1 MKVVV
6 VIAAYNER
14 DNIEHLTLRL
24 VNVLQTLR
32 GWDWEIIYVVDGVD
46 GTKEI
51 VERLSTDLRNI
62 QLLYQAK
69 PDGLSNAF
77 RRGFARLPPES
88 DFVLTMDA
96 DLNHQPEEI
105 PRLLQKMIE
114 TGSDILVGS
123 RFVRGSRIDGM
134 PPWKRMLSRSVNLLM
149 GVLFGLHIRDK
160 TSGFRVYKA
169 GALRSISF
177 DSAGFAFLP
186 EILLRGS
193 AAGLSISEEP
203 IHFIYRV
210 YGASKM
216 NLWKTSKSYLSLFYR
231 YRRASSSRR

>member
-1 MKVVV
+1 MKVVT

-14 DNIEHLTLRL
+14 DNIEQLTLRL
-24 VNVLQTLR
+24 VSALQTLC
-32 GWDWEIIYVVDGVD
+32 GWDWEVLYVVDGDD
-46 GTKEI
+46 GTREI
-51 VERLSTDLRNI
+51 VQRLSTDLRHI
-62 QLLYQAK
+62 QLIYQAQ

-77 RRGFARLPPES
+77 RRGFARLPPDS

-105 PRLLQKMIE
+105 PRLLQKTIE
-114 TGSDILVGS
+114 NGSDILVGS

-134 PPWKRMLSRSVNLLM
+134 PPWKRMLSLSVNFLM

-186 EILLRGS
+186 EILLRAS

-216 NLWKTSKSYLSLFYR
+216 NLWKTSKSYLSLLYR
-231 YRRASSSRR
+231 YRRTRLARR